1 MVFFLFLIPPPLPSH
16 LFLDL
21 IKLNLLR
28 IYKPVWITPSSQ
40 RFWFLISTRSGSI
53 CLWAPVLQQFP
64 LFLALVRFIL
74 FSCLF
79 IWFDFLFL
87 FFFDLLGFDCHSNGQ
102 SALVSHIHHLCS
114 RLSPPPLPRPRCY
127 RNEAHRW
134 LNSITQGQSD
144 LNDNQWFVFGETET
158 DRDRKKIDRGKNKKR
173 ERDRERERGN
183 HVKLNRINS
192 DWSSSFLFFFCPFF
206 KLNWYRLGNGI
217 WRSGNAQQG

>member
-1 MVFFLFLIPPPLPSH
+1 MAKLRTWNNGDRFQGAQHSKRSQRRQVAQVDSHRHIPNTRHTLSNQHWCLQIVFKSSFNSFLVNPLPPLPLPSH

-79 IWFDFLFL
+79 IWFDLIFCFCFFLICW
-87 FFFDLLGFDCHSNGQ
+87 DLIVIQTANQRWCLTFTT
-102 SALVSHIHHLCS
+102 SAPA
-114 RLSPPPLPRPRCY
+114 SPPPTPSPTTPSPVLPQWGSPMIEFNYTR
-127 RNEAHRW
+127 
-134 LNSITQGQSD
+134 SI
-144 LNDNQWFVFGETET
+144 
-158 DRDRKKIDRGKNKKR
+158 
-173 ERDRERERGN
+173 
-183 HVKLNRINS
+183 
-192 DWSSSFLFFFCPFF
+192 
-206 KLNWYRLGNGI
+206 RLE
-217 WRSGNAQQG
+217 W